1 MPHPSEFKVNLRVQT
16 KPSET
21 SENAF
26 RKGLAD
32 LAGMADHVKA
42 TFLAALEAPD
52 RAAGGAG
59 APTAAVAV
67 AASSVMDEVDEGAE
81 AAPAEAAEAG
91 GKRSKSK
98 RR

>member
-59 APTAAVAV
+59 ASTAGAAVA
-67 AASSVMDEVDEGAE
+67 AGSVMDEVDEGAE
-81 AAPAEAAEAG
+81 TAPAEAAG
-91 GKRSKSK
+91 SKRSKSK